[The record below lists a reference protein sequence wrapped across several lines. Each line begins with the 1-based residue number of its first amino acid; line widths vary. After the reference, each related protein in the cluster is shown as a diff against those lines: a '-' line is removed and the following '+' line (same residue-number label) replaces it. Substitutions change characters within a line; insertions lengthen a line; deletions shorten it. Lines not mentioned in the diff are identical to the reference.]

1 MLFRP
6 DDEVRVAMESWKVIE
21 VSSDLVSEKTR
32 HLVGVVGGLGR
43 VCSPIQEFDTDTMEV
58 TTRSG
63 KIYELFKSP
72 NTDIDAQ
79 YVLANWCEMNG
90 ITEVT
95 DYVLR
100 LFHTTQPDQ

>member
-1 MLFRP
+1 MLFKP

-21 VSSDLVSEKTR
+21 VSSDLVEERTR
-32 HLVGVVGGLGR
+32 HLVGIVGGLGR

-79 YVLANWCEMNG
+79 YVLANWCRMNE
-90 ITEVT
+90 ITEVSDVT
-95 DYVLR
+95 GEYWND
-100 LFHTTQPDQ
+100 

>member
-21 VSSDLVSEKTR
+21 VSSDLFNDKTR

-43 VCSPIQEFDTDTMEV
+43 VCSPIDEFDTESMEV

-63 KIYELFKSP
+63 KIYELFKGP

-79 YVLANWCEMNG
+79 YVLANWCSLNK

-95 DYVLR
+95 DVTHEY
-100 LFHTTQPDQ
+100 Q